1 MHRFQFSK
9 QFNRTYLF
17 QICTLQLQHSV
28 LLPLCIWNII
38 HSIYFSHVNFTNF
51 QNRKKGN
58 ANEKDQKEGGTG
70 KACNLLPEFP
80 RYTKVYIYI
89 YMYAYVSTSRWEQSS
104 KVNYYE
110 N

>member
-80 RYTKVYIYI
+80 RYTKVYVYI
-89 YMYAYVSTSRWEQSS
+89 CMHMFPLAGES
-104 KVNYYE
+104 KAPR
-110 N
+110 